1 MIDDR
6 KAQLDGKAVALLLG
20 CCAVWGLGQ
29 VAIKLTL
36 AEIPPLLQSAAR
48 SAGAAALLVA
58 WMAWR
63 GQRIVPERIT
73 WRGGVLAGLL
83 FAAEFACMF
92 SGLQFTSAS
101 RMVVFLYTAP
111 FVVALGMPFIARS
124 EKLTAWQVVGLACA
138 FGGVVW
144 AFAEGFSAA
153 AVGPRQWLGDALG
166 IAAAVLWGATT
177 LVMRGSALAKASAEM
192 ALLYQLGVSAVLL
205 GVAGLLWGEQ
215 WPATPQASTWAL
227 LAFQTVVITFVTYL
241 IWFWLVRHYPATQI
255 SVFTLLTPIFGLL
268 AGVWLLAEPLTAR
281 LVVALV
287 AVCGGI
293 WLVSTRGRR
302 PRAGGGPGPAQGEGA
317 RPPVARGRGTTR

>member
-1 MIDDR
+1 MNGDDR
-6 KAQLDGKAVALLLG
+6 RAHVDARAVALLLG

-36 AEIPPLLQSAAR
+36 VEIPPLLQSAAR
-48 SAGAAALLVA
+48 SAGAAVLLMA
-58 WMAWR
+58 WMRWR
-63 GQRIVPERIT
+63 GQALLPERAT
-73 WRGGVLAGLL
+73 WRGGLLAGAL

-101 RMVVFLYTAP
+101 RMAVFLYTAP
-111 FVVALGMPFIARS
+111 FVVSLGMPFIARS
-124 EKLTAWQVVGLACA
+124 ERLTKWQVAGLACA

-153 AVGPRQWLGDALG
+153 SAWPRQWLGDALG

-177 LVMRGSALAKASAEM
+177 LVMRGSALARASAEM
-192 ALLYQLGVSAVLL
+192 SLLYQLAVSAVLL
-205 GVAGLLWGEQ
+205 GLAAALAGERWPSAPQAAAWGLL
-215 WPATPQASTWAL
+215 AY
-227 LAFQTVVITFVTYL
+227 QTVVITFVTYL

-268 AGVWLLAEPLTAR
+268 AGVVLLGEPLTTR

-293 WLVSTRGRR
+293 WLVSTRGRQPA
-302 PRAGGGPGPAQGEGA
+302 PRVAPAERGA
-317 RPPVARGRGTTR
+317 RA

>member
-1 MIDDR
+1 MSDER
-6 KAQLDGKAVALLLG
+6 RAHLDTKAVALLLG

-48 SAGAAALLVA
+48 SAGAALLLVA
-58 WMAWR
+58 WMRWR
-63 GQRIVPERIT
+63 GQSLVPSRLT
-73 WRGGVLAGLL
+73 WRGGLLAGAL

-92 SGLQFTSAS
+92 SGLQFTTAS

-111 FVVALGMPFIARS
+111 FVVAIGMPFIARS
-124 EKLTAWQVVGLACA
+124 ERLGVWQGVGLVCA

-144 AFAEGFSAA
+144 AFAEGFSTSAA
-153 AVGPRQWLGDALG
+153 AGPRQWLGDALG
-166 IAAAVLWGATT
+166 IAAAALWGATT
-177 LVMRGSALAKASAEM
+177 LVLRGSGLARASAEM
-192 ALLYQLGVSAVLL
+192 ALLYQLAVSALLL
-205 GVAGLLWGEQ
+205 GAAGALVGET
-215 WPATPQASTWAL
+215 WPATASAATWAL

-241 IWFWLVRHYPATQI
+241 IWFWLVRHYPATQV

-281 LVVALV
+281 LVVALA

-293 WLVSTRGRR
+293 WLVSTKGRR
-302 PRAGGGPGPAQGEGA
+302 
-317 RPPVARGRGTTR
+317 RG